1 MRKRGPCGRPVQPA
15 LPQSFSSWP
24 PTVHGMLLFIQ
35 AKKYHHRHNI
45 NSMQSFQFTTRFFKF
60 HRGSPLIPDGTVW
73 EWAPTAV
80 FGKMATFIFY
90 TLTQALRAMKSGD
103 LLFFFMRLSYVG
115 LISDFCFYLLR
126 THSISDVDWP
136 NLIKSYRR
144 SSSYNRLYGINEWS
158 RDRM

>member
-1 MRKRGPCGRPVQPA
+1 MRETGPTSTA
-15 LPQSFSSWP
+15 TIFLFLASNSSWDAP
-24 PTVHGMLLFIQ
+24 LHPGQKISSSTQHKFD
-35 AKKYHHRHNI
+35 AKLSIHDK
-45 NSMQSFQFTTRFFKF
+45 FFFF
-60 HRGSPLIPDGTVW
+60 HRGSALIPDGTVW

>member
-45 NSMQSFQFTTRFFKF
+45 NSMQSFQFTTRFLLSSWVGADSWWHSLGVSTHCCFWK
-60 HRGSPLIPDGTVW
+60 DGNIHILYFDTS
-73 EWAPTAV
+73 
-80 FGKMATFIFY
+80 
-90 TLTQALRAMKSGD
+90 AMKS
-103 LLFFFMRLSYVG
+103 LFFFFMRLSYVR